1 MAVKRPA
8 GVAEQGFV
16 WDLHGVHP
24 PADGLLGVDQGFQ
37 SARRPVHLAEQQVQT
52 LGALGGPLHAA
63 RGRALAPVGPDRGK
77 GLGCQGSLAYGSIQF
92 LHQNF
97 IREPIIMQNWNA
109 RGEATEQELC
119 YR

>member
-1 MAVKRPA
+1 MAVERPS

-16 WDLHGVHP
+16 WDLRGVHP

-63 RGRALAPVGPDRGK
+63 RGRALAPGGPRQRERAWVSGFI
-77 GLGCQGSLAYGSIQF
+77 GIRISSIF
-92 LHQNF
+92 TSKLY
-97 IREPIIMQNWNA
+97 
-109 RGEATEQELC
+109 L
-119 YR
+119 